1 MTVVFDRGRQ
11 AAPVPAG
18 PQQPAAPTIPARAWP
33 IRGAMIFG
41 LAVTLAV
48 LAGLILWG
56 AGARISGAVVV
67 PGIVEVQQH
76 RQVVQHPDGGVV
88 ARIAVA
94 DGASVAAGDLLLSL
108 DGSLLESELAI
119 VEAQYLETLA
129 RRGRLEAERADLDRI
144 TFPAAL
150 LAAGPAGPGPQL
162 AAGQQQLFTARRA
175 TLSQSLEQLD
185 TQARQ
190 VEDEIAGIDAQIAA
204 ARRQAALIGADLADQ
219 QSLLDRGLSQRSRV
233 TALGREA
240 AQMDGDLG
248 AMQARRAAA
257 RTRLSELEVMK
268 LRLRAEQRERAEAE
282 LRELGPRE
290 LELAEHRRALRE
302 RASRLAIRA
311 PVAGIVHNMQVTT
324 PRGVIRPAEPLL
336 WLVPQDRPLLVA
348 VRVPPMMVDVLT
360 PGQQVALRVAAVSA
374 RHTPEISGRLE
385 RVAPDVLVDE
395 MTRSPY
401 FRAEVSIPPAE
412 VDRLAPL
419 ALLPGMAVEAYIRTG
434 ERTPLDYLT
443 KPLTDYFARAFRED

>member
-1 MTVVFDRGRQ
+1 MTVVFDRSRQ
-11 AAPVPAG
+11 AAPVPAA
-18 PQQPAAPTIPARAWP
+18 PTPPAAPPGSARAWP
-33 IRGAMIFG
+33 IRGAMALG

-48 LAGLILWG
+48 LAGLVLWG
-56 AGARISGAVVV
+56 AGASISGAVVA
-67 PGIVEVQQH
+67 PGIVEVEQH

-144 TFPAAL
+144 TFPPAL
-150 LAAGPAGPGPQL
+150 LAADPSGPGPQL
-162 AAGQQQLFTARRA
+162 AEGQQQLFAARRA

-204 ARRQAALIGADLADQ
+204 GRRQAALIGADLSDQ
-219 QSLLDRGLSQRSRV
+219 QSLLDRGLAQRSRV

-268 LRLRAEQRERAEAE
+268 LRLRAELRERAEAE

-360 PGQQVALRVAAVSA
+360 PGQEVALRVAAVSA

-401 FRAEVSIPPAE
+401 FRAEVSIPLAE